1 MIYETNYLF
10 TVYEVKDVQTLNNT
24 KQIQAQI
31 NYAKEKGLDYKII
44 IGTNTHFYRN
54 IPEEYLIRLEYIG
67 PQK

>member
-1 MIYETNYLF
+1 M
-10 TVYEVKDVQTLNNT
+10 QTLNNT

-44 IGTNTHFYRN
+44 IGTNTHFSRN